1 MAGPERE
8 QDNFR
13 LDPLFASRQEA
24 NDTEGSREELLAQLR
39 RMKRG
44 KAEIEGEFEAATH
57 RWQSERRRLHTEV
70 ESLRR
75 SVDGLRGHEKE
86 QEHLRRRFE
95 EAQRY
100 TRELEVK
107 CEEQM
112 AKLESEEK
120 RFRSQ
125 IEDLEGQLVELLDR
139 SSNDHRAA
147 QALEERAE
155 RQLDAKKRLLEV
167 ESERRIRA
175 SEIRWEKEC
184 RVLKLQ
190 IEKLPGALALPPTSK
205 APSLFRNI
213 LSRRK

>member
-1 MAGPERE
+1 MR
-8 QDNFR
+8 
-13 LDPLFASRQEA
+13 
-24 NDTEGSREELLAQLR
+24 
-39 RMKRG
+39 
-44 KAEIEGEFEAATH
+44 
-57 RWQSERRRLHTEV
+57 
-70 ESLRR
+70 
-75 SVDGLRGHEKE
+75 
-86 QEHLRRRFE
+86 
-95 EAQRY
+95 
-100 TRELEVK
+100 
-107 CEEQM
+107 
-112 AKLESEEK
+112 AKLESEGK

-155 RQLDAKKRLLEV
+155 RQMDAKKRLLEV

-175 SEIRWEKEC
+175 SEIRWEQER

-190 IEKLPGALALPPTSK
+190 IEKVPGVLALTSTSK